1 VEIDGRPAGR
11 APLTGVV
18 LEGGGH
24 LLRLTHPDYWPIA
37 RRVSVEAGRATS
49 LDVELSWEAV
59 PRARSREAPYT
70 TALDDSPSDP
80 YFERGLRQ
88 MAEGD
93 FQEAILTLEPVA
105 RRLQQA
111 GKDKELARAE
121 FYLGVALLELNRQGS
136 AKERFQRALERD
148 DSLKVPVSSFPPK
161 VTSFFLTVRDAFKK
175 KP

>member
-1 VEIDGRPAGR
+1 MVK
-11 APLTGVV
+11 
-18 LEGGGH
+18 
-24 LLRLTHPDYWPIA
+24 LTHPDYWPIT
-37 RRVSVEAGRATS
+37 RRVSVEAGRATR
-49 LDVELSWEAV
+49 LDVDLSWEAV
-59 PRARSREAPYT
+59 PRARSREAPFT

-111 GKDKELARAE
+111 GKDKEMARAE
-121 FYLGVALLELNRQGS
+121 FYLGVALLELDRQGG
-136 AKERFQRALERD
+136 AKERFQRALEHD
-148 DSLKVPVSSFPPK
+148 DSLKVPASGFSPK
-161 VTSFFLTVRDAFKK
+161 VTSFFVTVRDAFKR